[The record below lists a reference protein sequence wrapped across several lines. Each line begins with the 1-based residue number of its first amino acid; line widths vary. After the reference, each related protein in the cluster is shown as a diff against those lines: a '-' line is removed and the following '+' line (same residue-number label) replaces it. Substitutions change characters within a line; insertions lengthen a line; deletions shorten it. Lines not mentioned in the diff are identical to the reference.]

1 MKIENEIRIN
11 THNKKMNKNRGFLN
25 KNELEYNMLGWVTS
39 TCHPSGSW
47 SMEGS
52 MSFRLDRK

>member
-25 KNELEYNMLGWVTS
+25 KNELENNMLG
-39 TCHPSGSW
+39 
-47 SMEGS
+47 
-52 MSFRLDRK
+52 